1 MSQSRESKNALEPA
15 LQREILEAVENL
27 DFGSVEVTV
36 HQGRVVSI
44 EVRAKRR
51 FDAVRKDTVVDRA

>member
-15 LQREILEAVENL
+15 VEREILDAVAGL
-27 DFGSVEVTV
+27 YFGAVEVTV

-51 FDAVRKDTVVDRA
+51 FEAVRKDAVVARA